1 MNVVSGKVV
10 GCDLVADFVLPDLV
24 FLVRIF
30 RLALLRIQPRRRH
43 DGYSGTRHGQS
54 STDYITSAKTF
65 VGERATRFSSSTF
78 AR

>member
-1 MNVVSGKVV
+1 MSVVSGKVI

-24 FLVRIF
+24 SLVRIF
-30 RLALLRIQPRRRH
+30 RLALLRIQPRSPR

-54 STDYITSAKTF
+54 STDHIASAETF
-65 VGERATRFSSSTF
+65 VGERESRFSSSTF